1 MLVFLFFIFFQFQ
14 SIEKE
19 LASLQSF
26 KAEFEQIFSYTGS
39 KEQIREKGKIY
50 FKKPSL
56 FRWEYTEPEKKI
68 FILKGD
74 EIITFIPDEG
84 IVKRETIPDDMI
96 DILSLVITGKVSE
109 DFDIKEKDCLPAQ
122 CFVLFPKK
130 LRDFN
135 SVEIMYFR
143 NELKEI
149 IVKFDYSE
157 NKIIFKNFLKNTKI
171 PEKIFNFENF

>member
-1 MLVFLFFIFFQFQ
+1 MLIFLFTILFQFQ
-14 SIEKE
+14 SIEKYF
-19 LASLQSF
+19 ASLQSF

-50 FKKPSL
+50 FKKPSF

-68 FILKGD
+68 FILKGN
-74 EIITFIPDEG
+74 EIITFIPEEG
-84 IVKRETIPDDMI
+84 IVRRETISDDII

-109 DFDIKEKDCLPAQ
+109 EFDIKEKDCSPAQ

-135 SVEIMYFR
+135 CVEIKYFR

-149 IVKFDYSE
+149 TVKFDYSE
-157 NKIIFKNFLKNTKI
+157 NRIIFKNFLKNAKI
-171 PEKIFNFENF
+171 SEKIFNFED